1 MFMHSWAIP
10 AGMAALS
17 VPFIVHWLTKPN
29 PTRLP
34 LSTIR
39 FVQEVVKQR
48 RARNRLRDFVIL
60 ALRAAAIALFA
71 FVLARP
77 LSGNRVAPTSDG
89 HAATVK
95 IVLLDVSHSMAAVSN
110 GIQAL
115 ERARPI
121 AAKHV
126 EYRANTQANLILSA
140 AVSRPVFD
148 RPSTNVAA
156 IVDEVARATA
166 LPQRLDAQA
175 ALNSAAEM
183 LSRIDGDKVRRK
195 LIVISDF
202 QRANWAGAKFSVLP
216 SDTIIE
222 LESVAPAETPA
233 NLAIVR
239 VAPQGR
245 VERGRPFRLEVEI
258 GNFSPTPRP
267 VAVEVTVGEHQFR
280 IQGTCTAG
288 GNSTLVTE
296 VTIPTEGWQ
305 VGEARLVGVEDG
317 LSEDNRRA
325 LVVQVHPQPSYLLL
339 TRQAADGKPGSS
351 YFLERAISPQA
362 ATDKKD
368 HERIIRADPSRVERD
383 AITSADLLLL
393 DHPGKLTEETVELV
407 AALMLRG
414 RGVLY
419 VAAEPIDATNLKL
432 LTKAAGTSLQ
442 MPVEFSPVN
451 VGQVRKNLFLTDV
464 KSRQVP
470 FSVFGEETAAMVA
483 PLRFSG
489 GLTSRHVEG
498 ALLDDV
504 RATFN
509 DQSACL
515 VVTECGAGM
524 LAVLNSELGGSNLPS
539 SPAFVPLVGELI
551 SQLLGT
557 DRLQK
562 TISSGELVAVSL
574 PQSAVPMAGL
584 RIEPPPGIGLEPG
597 LLGELQEDRVG
608 VTWHAP
614 AAGPPGVYTVR
625 RSRETV
631 YAVATTIPSE
641 EADLLPLAA
650 DLMTNRLAGGRDVKY
665 RSALQDEDPRDDRW
679 SMLAVICLL
688 CVFAEFVGLKFF
700 RC

>member
-17 VPFIVHWLTKPN
+17 VPFIVHWLTKPS

-77 LSGNRVAPTSDG
+77 LSGNRAAATSEG
-89 HAATVK
+89 RAETVK
-95 IVLLDVSHSMAAVSN
+95 IVLLDVSHSMAAASN
-110 GIQAL
+110 GIRAM

-126 EYRANTQANLILSA
+126 EYRANTQSNLILSA
-140 AVSRPVFD
+140 ATARPVFD

-156 IVDEVARATA
+156 LVDEVAKATA
-166 LPQRLDAQA
+166 LPQQLNAQA
-175 ALNSAAEM
+175 ALNNAAEM
-183 LSRIDGDKVRRK
+183 LSRIDGDKVRRE

-202 QRANWAGAKFSVLP
+202 QRANWVSADFSVLP
-216 SDTIIE
+216 KDTIIE

-245 VERGRPFRLEVEI
+245 VQRGRPFRLEVEI

-267 VAVEVTVGEHQFR
+267 VAVEVTVGEHQFHL
-280 IQGTCTAG
+280 QGTCTAG
-288 GNSTLVTE
+288 GNSTLVAE
-296 VTIPTEGWQ
+296 ATIPTEGWQ
-305 VGEARLVGVEDG
+305 TGEARLVGVEDG
-317 LSEDNRRA
+317 LSDDNRRA
-325 LVVQVHPQPSYLLL
+325 LVVQVHPQASYLLL
-339 TRQAADGKPGSS
+339 TRQAADAKPGSS
-351 YFLERAISPQA
+351 YFLERAISPLA
-362 ATDKKD
+362 TTDKKD
-368 HERIIRADPSRVERD
+368 RERIIRAEPSRVERE

-393 DHPGKLTEETVELV
+393 DHPGKLSEETVELL
-407 AALMLRG
+407 AALMQRG

-432 LTKAAGTSLQ
+432 LAKAAGTSLQ
-442 MPVEFSPVN
+442 MPVEFSPVTA
-451 VGQVRKNLFLTDV
+451 GQVRKNLFLTDV

-470 FSVFGEETAAMVA
+470 FSVFGEETAAIVA
-483 PLRFSG
+483 PLRFNG
-489 GLTSRHVEG
+489 GLTSRRVEG

-504 RATFN
+504 CATFN

-515 VVTECGAGM
+515 VVTPCGLGM
-524 LAVLNSELGGSNLPS
+524 LAVLNAELGGSNLPS

-551 SQLLGT
+551 SQLLGR
-557 DRLQK
+557 DRSQE
-562 TISSGELVAVSL
+562 TISSGEHVDLLL
-574 PQSAVPMAGL
+574 PSSAVPMAGL
-584 RIEPPPGIGLEPG
+584 QIEPPAEIVLDPGI
-597 LLGELQEDRVG
+597 LGELHEDSVG
-608 VTWHAP
+608 VMWHAP
-614 AAGPPGVYTVR
+614 AAGPPGVYAVR
-625 RSRETV
+625 RGRETI
-631 YAVATTIPSE
+631 YAMATAIPPE
-641 EADLLPLAA
+641 EADLMPLAA

-679 SMLAVICLL
+679 STLAVLCLL